1 VGELARWQELVP
13 LFIAAVWCHGPA
25 SPFLPAT
32 FEPVVIAYGRT
43 HTPALVALSAAVISV
58 VMEGVNYL
66 GYGYV
71 LRSNRLGRLRTA
83 SAGLTSLFQRW
94 PFLTCLLIAATPL
107 PDWSARILG
116 AMARYSTSRY
126 LAAFLLGRMT
136 SFWLLATI
144 GQQLQ
149 PPRSVLVIAAVGSI
163 VLTYGTVCLRRL
175 WSARA
180 GHAQGHDAR
189 TVQA

>member
-1 VGELARWQELVP
+1 VGDLARWHELLP

-32 FEPVVIAYGRT
+32 FEPVIMAYGQT
-43 HTPALVALSAAVISV
+43 HAPLLVAVSAAMISV
-58 VMEGVNYL
+58 VMEAMNYL

-71 LRSNRLGRLRTA
+71 LRSNRLGRLRTV
-83 SAGLTSLFQRW
+83 SAPLTALFQRW
-94 PFLTCLLIAATPL
+94 PFLTCLLVAATPL

-116 AMARYSTSRY
+116 GIARYSISRY
-126 LAAFLLGRMT
+126 LAAFLLGRTT

-144 GQQLQ
+144 GQQFQ
-149 PPRSVLVIAAVGSI
+149 PPRSVLVIAAAGSI
-163 VLTYGTVCLRRL
+163 VLTYGTVCFRRL
-175 WSARA
+175 RART
-180 GHAQGHDAR
+180 GHARGHSPR

>member
-1 VGELARWQELVP
+1 M
-13 LFIAAVWCHGPA
+13 
-25 SPFLPAT
+25 
-32 FEPVVIAYGRT
+32 AYGQT
-43 HTPALVALSAAVISV
+43 HAPALVALSAALISV

-71 LRSNRLGRLRTA
+71 LRSKRLGRIRTA
-83 SAGLTSLFQRW
+83 SARLTTLFQRW
-94 PFLTCLLIAATPL
+94 PFLTCILVAATPL

-126 LAAFLLGRMT
+126 LAAFLVGRMT

-144 GQQLQ
+144 GYRFQ
-149 PPRSVLVIAAVGSI
+149 PPRSWLFIAAAGSI
-163 VLTYGTVCLRRL
+163 LLTYGTVGLRHLRRVPT
-175 WSARA
+175 
-180 GHAQGHDAR
+180 GHARGHEPR